1 MAFKFNFMSTLGGL
15 AGGYAST
22 FVEDWLK
29 SDSATESET
38 SYTTEIVE
46 AVAGS
51 AISAFVKND
60 LVKGIGSGMVG
71 VAGYNLGKKLTSTS
85 STSGLGALLPS
96 QSAVGQSAVG
106 RIPFRSRRRST
117 VGSTDESKQPQSVG

>member
-96 QSAVGQSAVG
+96 QSAVG

>member
-96 QSAVGQSAVG
+96 QSAVG
-106 RIPFRSRRRST
+106 RIPFRSNRRRST

>member
-1 MAFKFNFMSTLGGL
+1 MAFKFNFMSTIGGI

-29 SDSATESET
+29 DDTSTEP
-38 SYTTEIVE
+38 SYTPVIVE

-71 VAGYNLGKKLTSTS
+71 VAGYTLGKMMS
-85 STSGLGALLPS
+85 SSSSASASGLGALLPS
-96 QSAVGQSAVG
+96 QNAIG
-106 RIPFRSRRRST
+106 RVFRKRKS
-117 VGSTDESKQPQSVG
+117 SVGEVEDSKKASNVA

>member
-15 AGGYAST
+15 AGGYATT

-29 SDSATESET
+29 DDTSTET
-38 SYTTEIVE
+38 SYTPEIVE

-60 LVKGIGSGMVG
+60 LLKGVGAGMVG
-71 VAGYNLGKKLTSTS
+71 VAGYNLGKKLTS
-85 STSGLGALLPS
+85 STPSASGLCGLLPS
-96 QSAVGQSAVG
+96 QSAVG
-106 RIPFRSRRRST
+106 RIPFRSKRRAT
-117 VGSTDESKQPQSVG
+117 VGSTEDNKQPQSVG